1 MVANNEKLCKEVQ
14 QSLQAR
20 ASNSPPT
27 GREKVS
33 SPSLVAMVMPISQ
46 PRNSKPQSSYLQPA
60 SVEPIIKN
68 VSPSMPH
75 DHGRN
80 HNEQQQVYDNMED
93 EMIRE
98 DAQVADNPQTVKY
111 ELLESNDV
119 VEKGHFD
126 DRPFDPNLV
135 CLGCRKQ
142 FRIGEIQEYRKH
154 YADCLSNQSE
164 QVS

>member
-20 ASNSPPT
+20 ASISPPT
-27 GREKVS
+27 GRERAS

-46 PRNSKPQSSYLQPA
+46 LRNSKPQSSYLQQV

-68 VSPSMPH
+68 LSPSMS
-75 DHGRN
+75 HGRN

-93 EMIRE
+93 ETIRE
-98 DAQVADNPQTVKY
+98 DARVADYPQTVKY

-126 DRPFDPNLV
+126 DRPFDPNFV

-142 FRIGEIQEYRKH
+142 FGIGEIQEYRKH
-154 YADCLSNQSE
+154 YTDCLSNQSE